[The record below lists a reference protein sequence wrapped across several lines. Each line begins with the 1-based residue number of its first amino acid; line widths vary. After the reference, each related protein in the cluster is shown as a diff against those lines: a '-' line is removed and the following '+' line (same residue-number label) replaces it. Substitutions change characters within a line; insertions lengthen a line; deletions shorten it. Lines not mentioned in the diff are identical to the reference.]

1 MRRWIIVISMVCLA
15 VFSACDIETSKNGDL
30 DGYWHLEQIDSMAN
44 QQTVPY
50 ADRQIFWS
58 FQHDLI
64 ELSNLHD
71 NSIVYRL
78 KEENRVLC
86 LDRPCMFDRSDGDVL
101 VTDVEVLRQ
110 YGVNSLEEQFRI
122 VSLESETMVLESST
136 LRLYFRKY

>member
-30 DGYWHLEQIDSMAN
+30 DGYWLLEQIDSLTN

-78 KEENRVLC
+78 KKESQVLRLDNPC
-86 LDRPCMFDRSDGDVL
+86 LFDRSDGDVP

-122 VSLESETMVLESST
+122 VSLESETLVLESST